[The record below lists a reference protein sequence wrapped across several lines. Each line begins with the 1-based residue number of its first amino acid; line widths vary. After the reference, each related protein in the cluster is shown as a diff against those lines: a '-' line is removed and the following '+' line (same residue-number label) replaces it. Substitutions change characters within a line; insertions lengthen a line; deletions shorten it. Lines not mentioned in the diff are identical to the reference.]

1 MRDRFFLD
9 TNIFVYTFDSR
20 VPEKQQLASGL
31 VQAALKEGNASIS
44 YQVIQEFINVATRKF
59 ASPLKPADC
68 QLYVNRVMFPLWKIY
83 SSKDLFNNA
92 LRIHDEYK
100 FGFYDSLIVSAAME
114 SQSDILYS
122 EDLQANQKVESLQIV
137 NPFR

>member
-1 MRDRFFLD
+1 
-9 TNIFVYTFDSR
+9 
-20 VPEKQQLASGL
+20 
-31 VQAALKEGNASIS
+31 
-44 YQVIQEFINVATRKF
+44 VIQEFINVATRKF

-100 FGFYDSLIVSAAME
+100 FGFYDSLIVAAALE

-122 EDLQANQKVESLQIV
+122 EDLQANQKVESIQIV

>member
-1 MRDRFFLD
+1 MSDRFFLD

-68 QLYVNRVMFPLWKIY
+68 QLYVNRVMFPLWKVY

-92 LRIHDEYK
+92 LRIHDEYQ

-122 EDLQANQKVESLQIV
+122 EDLQANQKIESLQIV

>member
-1 MRDRFFLD
+1 MSDRFFLD

-20 VPEKQQLASGL
+20 VPEKQQLAANL
-31 VQAALKEGNASIS
+31 VQTALKEANASIS

-100 FGFYDSLIVSAAME
+100 FGFYDSLIVAAALE